1 MKRIAWNL
9 LGGLGAAALLVAAP
23 PALAGGEHKEKSK
36 AGSTA
41 QGPTQQDA
49 SSSES
54 AAKGDQ
60 RAATSMTGTPSTSS
74 DNQLTGKIEKY
85 DRAEKTLTLDGSEKK
100 LKLGD
105 DVQITK
111 DGQMVSPGDLQEGDE
126 VRASFSGAE
135 SGETVEVTA
144 IEVMP
149 SDALGT
155 GSSGESRSGGTSVG
169 TDTGAGS
176 TGTGSTGTTGS
187 DTTGTGSSD
196 KSDKG
201 TKSGQ

>member
-9 LGGLGAAALLVAAP
+9 LCGLGAAALLVAAP
-23 PALAGGEHKEKSK
+23 AALAGGEKEKSK

-41 QGPTQQDA
+41 QGATQQDA

-54 AAKGDQ
+54 AAKGDE
-60 RAATSMTGTPSTSS
+60 RAATSMTGSPSASS
-74 DNQLTGKIEKY
+74 ENQLTGKIEKY

-105 DVQITK
+105 DVQVTK
-111 DGQMVSPGDLQEGDE
+111 GGQMVSPGDLQEGDE

-169 TDTGAGS
+169 TDTGGGS
-176 TGTGSTGTTGS
+176 TGTGSTGSDTSGTGTTGS
-187 DTTGTGSSD
+187 DTSGT
-196 KSDKG
+196 G

>member
-9 LGGLGAAALLVAAP
+9 LGGVGAAALLVAAP
-23 PALAGGEHKEKSK
+23 AALAGGEKEKSK

-41 QGPTQQDA
+41 QGPSQHDA

-60 RAATSMTGTPSTSS
+60 RATTSMTGSPSASS
-74 DNQLTGKIEKY
+74 DSQLTGKIEKY
-85 DRAEKTLTLDGSEKK
+85 DRAEKTLTLYGSEKK

-149 SDALGT
+149 SGEGT
-155 GSSGESRSGGTSVG
+155 GSSGR
-169 TDTGAGS
+169 
-176 TGTGSTGTTGS
+176 TTGS
-187 DTTGTGSSD
+187 SIGPDTGPEAGGTGMSGTGGTMTTEPESKESGKTG
-196 KSDKG
+196 KS
-201 TKSGQ
+201 Q